1 MRETSKIKSSASR
14 QCPRVCPL
22 GRRRGRWSGCVWGGK
37 CGGLG
42 FLLTSK
48 LSFLSHCP
56 PPVGLN
62 QSRKALLVSFPF
74 LPLCPLFI
82 CLEQLFPG
90 KFPTLPRFLG
100 SSAEILFGGWDGPG
114 WAQTHRNGGSP
125 GSRASSAG
133 DGRTD

>member
-1 MRETSKIKSSASR
+1 MEW
-14 QCPRVCPL
+14 VCV
-22 GRRRGRWSGCVWGGK
+22 GGEVWWARIPTHQQAA
-37 CGGLG
+37 L
-42 FLLTSK
+42 
-48 LSFLSHCP
+48 LSHRSP
-56 PPVGLN
+56 AVGLN